1 MTLEDIPPP
10 SFFHAIVYTSGNG
23 TKIAQEKCSIQFRQE
38 TCKLRVLAHHIPL
51 CIARTHTQ
59 RNRQNQLRNSVI
71 ECLVLIAE
79 LGVDIYATREAEKD
93 DFCLIF
99 YGYTIHRPS
108 PLRRFRQ
115 TMEKNAASEAS

>member
-1 MTLEDIPPP
+1 MPLEDIPPP
-10 SFFHAIVYTSGNG
+10 SFFHAIVYTSDNG

-59 RNRQNQLRNSVI
+59 RNRQNQLRESVI
-71 ECLVLIAE
+71 ECLVVIAE
-79 LGVDIYATREAEKD
+79 LGVDIYAAREAEKD

-99 YGYTIHRPS
+99 YGYTTHRPR
-108 PLRRFRQ
+108 P
-115 TMEKNAASEAS
+115 TADEKYSVEEI